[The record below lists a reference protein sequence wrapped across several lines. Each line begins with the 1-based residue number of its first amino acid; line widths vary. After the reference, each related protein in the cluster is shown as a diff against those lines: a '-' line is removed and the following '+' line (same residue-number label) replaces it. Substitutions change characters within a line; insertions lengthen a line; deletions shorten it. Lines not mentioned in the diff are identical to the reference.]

1 MSENLYAGISGAV
14 VEVDDFDFGSG
25 VGISKTYAH
34 LMAPFMM
41 AFKPAPLGKP
51 HPTPWRA
58 AKGGFGFDILVQLQA
73 PPVLPVPWDQRDTLW
88 WLTALLRL
96 RVGPRLVVPVL
107 ASAPFAEALNTD
119 NIHFWPLE
127 VEPRFL
133 DLDPESRAAIGE
145 VDLAWVKRH
154 WITSAHLLDDSPE
167 FSLAFQAADQSMF
180 ARHTPLA
187 LVWMWSALEAL
198 FSAGRDE
205 LRYRVS
211 ATIAS
216 FLEAAGLGRMSLQR
230 EIAKLYDS
238 RSAATHGR
246 PDKAADALHRTYA
259 LLKRVVVKVIED
271 NSVPTKAELEARLFG
286 ADPS

>member
-1 MSENLYAGISGAV
+1 M
-14 VEVDDFDFGSG
+14 
-25 VGISKTYAH
+25 
-34 LMAPFMM
+34 
-41 AFKPAPLGKP
+41 
-51 HPTPWRA
+51 
-58 AKGGFGFDILVQLQA
+58 
-73 PPVLPVPWDQRDTLW
+73 LPVPWDQRTTLW

-107 ASAPFAEALNTD
+107 ASAPFVEAVNTD
-119 NIHFWPLE
+119 QIHFWPLE
-127 VEPRFL
+127 IEPRFL
-133 DLDPESRAAIGE
+133 DLDPESRTSIGE

-154 WITSAHLLDDSPE
+154 WIASARLLDDSPE

-180 ARHTPLA
+180 ARHAPLA

-211 ATIAS
+211 TTIAS
-216 FLEAAGLGRMSLQR
+216 FLEPAGLARMSLQR
-230 EIAKLYDS
+230 ETAKLYDS
-238 RSAATHGR
+238 RSAAAHGR

-259 LLKRVVVKVIED
+259 LLKRVVVKMIEE
-271 NSVPTKAELEARLFG
+271 NHVPTKVELEARLFG